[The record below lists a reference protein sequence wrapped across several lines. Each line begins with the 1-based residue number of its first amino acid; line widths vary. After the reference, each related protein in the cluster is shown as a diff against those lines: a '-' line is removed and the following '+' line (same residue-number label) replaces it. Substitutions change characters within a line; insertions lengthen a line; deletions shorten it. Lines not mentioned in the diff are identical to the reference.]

1 MHTIKGSSL
10 QIGGAQVGAAAS
22 KLEAAI
28 AACPEG
34 SDLSAALPALAELQ
48 AAFEGFVDAFKE
60 YLAENHQ
67 Q

>member
-10 QIGGAQVGAAAS
+10 QIGGALVGAAS
-22 KLEAAI
+22 TKLEAAI

-48 AAFEGFVDAFKE
+48 VAFEGFVAAFKD
-60 YLAENHQ
+60 YLAENQ